1 MSNVYNKAQEGSTV
15 KKELLQ
21 KPVMHVKLALIRFD
35 LFFLMAAVALDCF
48 LLNIECQPPGTHY
61 PNKISHQVR
70 LSLLF

>member
-1 MSNVYNKAQEGSTV
+1 
-15 KKELLQ
+15 
-21 KPVMHVKLALIRFD
+21 MHVKLALIRFD